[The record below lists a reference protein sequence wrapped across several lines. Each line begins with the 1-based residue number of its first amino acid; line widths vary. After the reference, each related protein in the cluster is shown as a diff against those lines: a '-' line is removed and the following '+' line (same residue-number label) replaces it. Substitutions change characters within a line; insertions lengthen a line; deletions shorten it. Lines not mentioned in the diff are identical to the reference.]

1 MHVDISK
8 NNSGNKIEKYDII
21 YLKAEKFIV
30 SSTDGIIEFTQG
42 NELSE

>member
-1 MHVDISK
+1 MHVAISK
-8 NNSGNKIEKYDII
+8 NNGGNKIEKYDII
-21 YLKAEKFIV
+21 YLKTEKFIV